1 MRPWYKIVELRRE
14 VREGRSFS
22 PDEFAIALE
31 QVVAGTAPR
40 DYRDPEQ
47 FFSRTCF
54 TSALTLDPEPEDP
67 HDAEPAPPTSPIR
80 ATLRVTGTL
89 PPTAWNRFGTK
100 VLPKLHACDSLS
112 VGVEL
117 QANASGNLAASI
129 EADLLQAVNELNL
142 NDQLQVEREESP
154 DSE

>member
-22 PDEFAIALE
+22 PDEFTIALE

-67 HDAEPAPPTSPIR
+67 HDAEPAPPTSAIR

-112 VGVEL
+112 VRVEL
-117 QANASGNLAASI
+117 TGQRQRRPGDQHRGGPSSGS
-129 EADLLQAVNELNL
+129 Q
-142 NDQLQVEREESP
+142 RTES
-154 DSE
+154 E